1 MGSFIF
7 DLMKLDAINISA
19 RIMVV
24 TVAKIGKILPPAGKS
39 FAKKRK

>member
-1 MGSFIF
+1 
-7 DLMKLDAINISA
+7 MKLDAINISA